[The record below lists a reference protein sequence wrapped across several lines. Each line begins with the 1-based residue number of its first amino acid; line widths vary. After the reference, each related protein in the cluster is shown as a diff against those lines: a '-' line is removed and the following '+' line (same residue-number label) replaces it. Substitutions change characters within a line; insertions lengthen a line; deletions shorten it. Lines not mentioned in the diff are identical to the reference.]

1 MSRPVVCRFAP
12 SPTGY
17 LHIGGARTALFN
29 WLYARAK
36 GGRMVLR
43 IEDTDRARSTDAAI
57 DAIVDG
63 LKWLGL
69 DWDGE
74 AVSQFSRADRH
85 RDVAHA
91 LVAAGKA
98 YKCYMSAGEL
108 AEAREAA
115 KTAGT
120 VFRYD
125 RRWRDRDPSEAPAG
139 VDPVIRIKAPLEG
152 ETVVDDR
159 VQGRVAFANKDLDDF
174 VILRSDGS
182 PVYMLSVVVD
192 DYDMGV
198 THIIRG
204 DDHFTNAARQTL
216 LYKALEWEVP
226 DMAHIPLIHGLDGA
240 KLSKRHGA
248 LGVDAYRDM
257 GYLPQALR
265 NYLVRLGWSHGDN
278 EIFSTE
284 QMISWFDFDGLGK
297 APSRLDFKK
306 LENLNGHY
314 IRESDDVW
322 LYEAMRDWI
331 VPHEAGDRYRS
342 RENWLVA
349 AMPALKQRAKT
360 LVDLYASAAFLLAD
374 RPLNLDEKAIKAVDG
389 DGRVLLAE
397 ILPGLEAVA
406 GWERESLEGVFNDIA
421 EKRSLKFGK
430 VAQPVRAALTGTT
443 ASPSIFDIFLILG
456 CQESLD
462 RIRDCLSDAEL

>member
-29 WLYARAK
+29 WLYARAND
-36 GGRMVLR
+36 GRMVLR

-57 DAIVDG
+57 AAIIDG
-63 LKWLGL
+63 LNWLGL

-74 AVSQFSRADRH
+74 AVSQYSRADRH
-85 RDVAHA
+85 RDVAHG

-98 YKCYMSAGEL
+98 YKCYMSGEEL
-108 AEAREAA
+108 AAAREAA
-115 KTAGT
+115 KAEGG
-120 VFRYD
+120 VYRYD

-139 VDPVIRIKAPLEG
+139 IEPVIRIKAPLDG
-152 ETVVDDR
+152 ETIVDDK

-216 LYKALEWEVP
+216 LYNALEWEVP
-226 DMAHIPLIHGLDGA
+226 VMAHIPLIHGSDGA

-248 LGVDAYRDM
+248 LGVDGYRDM
-257 GYLPQALR
+257 GYLPEALR
-265 NYLVRLGWSHGDN
+265 NYLARLGWSHGDD

-284 QMISWFDFDGLGK
+284 QMIAWFDLDGLGK
-297 APSRLDFKK
+297 APSRIDFKK

-314 IRESDDVW
+314 IREADDEW
-322 LYEAMRDWI
+322 LYDAIRDWI
-331 VPHEAGDRYRS
+331 VPTETRAKYQARK
-342 RENWLVA
+342 EWLVA

-374 RPLNLDEKAIKAVDG
+374 RPLALDEKASETMGADG
-389 DGRVLLAE
+389 QALLAE
-397 ILPGLEAVA
+397 ILAGLEAVED
-406 GWERESLEGVFNDIA
+406 WSRETLEAVFSDIA
-421 EKRSLKFGK
+421 EKRDLKFGK

-462 RIRDCLSDAEL
+462 RIRDCLSDAGL